1 MKQGNS
7 EAGKMGDMEHG
18 RHGEHGEHEEH
29 GERVRHLAKK
39 KWRGAFSIQA
49 TVSSAVAR

>member
-7 EAGKMGDMEHG
+7 EAGKMGDMG
-18 RHGEHGEHEEH
+18 NKGNMGNMGNMGDKGDIQLKKSGE
-29 GERVRHLAKK
+29 
-39 KWRGAFSIQA
+39 GAFSIQA